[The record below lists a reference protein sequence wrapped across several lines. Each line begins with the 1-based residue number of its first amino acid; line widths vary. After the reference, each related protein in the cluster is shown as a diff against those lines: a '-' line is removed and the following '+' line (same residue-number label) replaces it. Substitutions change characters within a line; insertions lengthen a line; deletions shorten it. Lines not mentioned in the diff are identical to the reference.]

1 MKPNERLVA
10 SYGLEKMESLRGSL
24 AVCVTLGRYIGVF
37 IDTIYGRNNP
47 VQRRQMAA
55 DQ

>member
-1 MKPNERLVA
+1 MRANERLVA

-24 AVCVTLGRYIGVF
+24 AVCVALGRYIGVF
-37 IDTIYGRNNP
+37 IDAISGRDNP
-47 VQRRQMAA
+47 VQRRQIAA